1 MYKRGWA
8 SGSAIIE
15 YIFQQQQLLLLHH
28 LDDVLVSHHMGY
40 ADALGRVLG
49 GGAPNQSVL
58 ELRCQCAMD
67 GVANVFHTDA
77 LRRNIYFNYLYFIL
91 EIGICTF
98 LKISPSSKSGGAPG
112 FFV

>member
-1 MYKRGWA
+1 MKLRCDCFGV
-8 SGSAIIE
+8 SIKSLCRREHRPSVSVIIE

-40 ADALGRVLG
+40 ADALWRVLG

-77 LRRNIYFNYLYFIL
+77 L
-91 EIGICTF
+91 
-98 LKISPSSKSGGAPG
+98 
-112 FFV
+112 